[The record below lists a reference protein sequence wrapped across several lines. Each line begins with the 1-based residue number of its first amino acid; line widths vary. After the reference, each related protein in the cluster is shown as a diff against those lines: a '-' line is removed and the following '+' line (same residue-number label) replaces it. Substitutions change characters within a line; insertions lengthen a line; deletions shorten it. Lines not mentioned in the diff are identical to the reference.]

1 MELES
6 TPDTS
11 EWERLNHASECASE
25 WLHQFEG
32 DGFESEERREEAT
45 SAFESLCSCISD
57 HNADK
62 LDTCAAA
69 LYESIGACP
78 ATEAKKSGVHP
89 EFNERVG
96 RPARLSLSITRGPT
110 FYLDFE

>member
-6 TPDTS
+6 TPDSS
-11 EWERLNHASECASE
+11 EWERLNHAAERASE
-25 WLHQFEG
+25 WLHQFER
-32 DGFESEERREEAT
+32 DGFESEQQRDESLR
-45 SAFESLCSCISD
+45 AFESLCSCISE
-57 HNADK
+57 HNADQ
-62 LDTCAAA
+62 LDACAAA

-78 ATEAKKSGVHP
+78 ATEAKKRGVHP

-110 FYLDFE
+110 FYRDFE